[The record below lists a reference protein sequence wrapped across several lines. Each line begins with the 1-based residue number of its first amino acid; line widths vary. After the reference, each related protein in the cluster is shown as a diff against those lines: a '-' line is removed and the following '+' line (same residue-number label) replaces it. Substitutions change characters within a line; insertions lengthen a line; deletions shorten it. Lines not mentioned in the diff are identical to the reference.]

1 MPVVESGSFELAVVN
16 GEAHWLDYVQARAG
30 RGAGA
35 RDVAGVLR
43 YFRFN
48 ENYVQLHFLSSCFVR
63 FDKTNFVLNPGA
75 LPAQNIK
82 GTPEAF

>member
-16 GEAHWLDYVQARAG
+16 GESHWLDYVQARAG

-35 RDVAGVLR
+35 RGVLR

-48 ENYVQLHFLSSCFVR
+48 ENYVQLHFCPPVSCVLTKQILS
-63 FDKTNFVLNPGA
+63 
-75 LPAQNIK
+75 
-82 GTPEAF
+82 